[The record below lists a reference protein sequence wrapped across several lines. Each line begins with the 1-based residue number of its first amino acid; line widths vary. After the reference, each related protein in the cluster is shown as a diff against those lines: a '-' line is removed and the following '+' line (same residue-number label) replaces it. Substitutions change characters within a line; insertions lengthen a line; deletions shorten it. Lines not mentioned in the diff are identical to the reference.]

1 MNTQQQSPQQ
11 VQARASVSVEFDT
24 IVKAFGPVQVLHGV
38 SFALAPG
45 QVYGLL
51 GENGAGK
58 STLMK
63 ILAGYESPTGG
74 TLRVNGQPQQFAS
87 SRDAEALGIVLIH
100 QEFNLADDLTV
111 AQNIFLGH
119 EKNMSPLGRRFTASV
134 PRGEQGS
141 LGRPGASSKGWLLD
155 DAAMARDAAAA
166 LAQVGLRIDPA
177 TKVRRL
183 IVAEKQLVEI
193 AKAIARH
200 ARLLIM
206 DEPTA
211 TLTPGE
217 TERLFKLMA
226 QLRADGVT
234 IVSIS
239 HKLDEVE
246 QVTDEVI
253 VMRDGRFVT
262 RARTAEVTRHQMAN
276 LMVGRELAD
285 LYPPRDPVVAAD
297 APAMRVR
304 DFNVP
309 GWARNASFEVRPGE
323 ILGFAGLVGA
333 GRTELFE
340 GLLGLRPASGSVE
353 MLGRPV
359 PNGRGWRSPRDA
371 ARHGLTYLSEDR
383 KGKGLLTAFGLRQ
396 NLTLMALERYAKPWL
411 KPEAERAALAAAVQD
426 YGIRTGSLDVRA
438 SSLSGGNQQKLALA
452 KVLQPQ
458 PKVVV
463 LDEPTRGV
471 DVGAKRDIY
480 FLIQRLARQGL
491 AVIVVSSELMELI
504 GLCHRVAVMRAGQV
518 VATLDADH
526 LTEEELI
533 AHATGTAPHPEH
545 A

>member
-1 MNTQQQSPQQ
+1 MSEQMTSN
-11 VQARASVSVEFDT
+11 SVSVEFDQ
-24 IVKAFGPVQVLHGV
+24 IVKSFGPVQVLHGV
-38 SFALAPG
+38 SFTMEPG
-45 QVYGLL
+45 RVYGLL

-63 ILAGYESPTGG
+63 ILAGYETPSGG
-74 TLRVNGQPQQFAS
+74 VLRVNGAAQNFTN

-100 QEFNLADDLTV
+100 QEFNLADDLSV

-119 EKNMSPLGRRFTASV
+119 EKK
-134 PRGEQGS
+134 
-141 LGRPGASSKGWLLD
+141 KGWLLD
-155 DAAMARDAAAA
+155 DAAMERDAAAA
-166 LAQVGLRIDPA
+166 LAQVGLQIDPR

-193 AKAIARH
+193 AKAIARK

-217 TERLFKLMA
+217 TERLFKLIA

-234 IVSIS
+234 IVYIS

-246 QVTDEVI
+246 QVTDDIV

-262 RARTAEVTRHQMAN
+262 RALTADVTRQHMAN

-285 LYPPRDPVVAAD
+285 LYPPRDAVVASD
-297 APAMRVR
+297 TPAMQVR
-304 DFNVP
+304 RFTVP
-309 GWARNASFEVRPGE
+309 GWARDAAFDVRPGE

-340 GLLGLRPASGSVE
+340 GLLGLRPASGEVE
-353 MLGRPV
+353 MLGKTV
-359 PNGRGWRSPRDA
+359 PGGKGWRSPQDA
-371 ARHGLTYLSEDR
+371 AKHGLTYLSEDR
-383 KGKGLLTAFGLRQ
+383 KGKGLHVHFGLRE
-396 NLTLMALERYAKPWL
+396 NLTLMALERYAQPWL
-411 KPEAERAALAAAVQD
+411 KPASERAALAEAVKD
-426 YGIRTGSLDVRA
+426 YGIRTGSLEVRA

-452 KVLQPQ
+452 KVLQPK
-458 PKVVV
+458 PRVVV

-480 FLIQRLARQGL
+480 FLIQRLAREGL

-504 GLCHRVAVMRAGQV
+504 GLCHRVAVMRAGRIV
-518 VATLDADH
+518 TTLDADH

-533 AHATGTAPHPEH
+533 AHATGTANPTP

>member
-1 MNTQQQSPQQ
+1 MTSTAAIATPRQKAA
-11 VQARASVSVEFDT
+11 VAVEFDHV
-24 IVKAFGPVQVLHGV
+24 VKAFGPVQVLHGV
-38 SFALAPG
+38 SFSLEPG
-45 QVYGLL
+45 RVYGLL

-63 ILAGYESPTGG
+63 ILAGYESLTGG
-74 TLRVNGQPQQFAS
+74 SLRVNGQPQQFVS

-100 QEFNLADDLTV
+100 QEFNLAEDLSI

-119 EKNMSPLGRRFTASV
+119 EKKR
-134 PRGEQGS
+134 
-141 LGRPGASSKGWLLD
+141 GWLLD

-166 LAQVGLRIDPA
+166 LAEVGLHVDPA

-193 AKAIARH
+193 AKALSRH

-217 TERLFKLMA
+217 TERLFKLIA

-234 IVSIS
+234 VVYIS

-246 QVTDEVI
+246 RVTDEVI
-253 VMRDGRFVT
+253 VMRDGRFVA
-262 RARTAEVTRHQMAN
+262 RALTADVTRHKMAN

-285 LYPPRDPVVAAD
+285 LYPPRDEVVAD
-297 APAMRVR
+297 VAPAMRVSN
-304 DFNVP
+304 FTVP
-309 GWARNASFEVRPGE
+309 GWAEDASFEVRPGE

-340 GLLGLRPASGSVE
+340 GLLGLRPSSGHVE
-353 MLGRPV
+353 IHGQAVQLR
-359 PNGRGWRSPRDA
+359 NPRQA
-371 ARHGLTYLSEDR
+371 AKHGLTYLSEDR
-383 KGKGLLTAFGLRQ
+383 KGKGLHVNFGLRQ
-396 NLTLMALERYAKPWL
+396 NLTLMALERYATPWL
-411 KPEAERAALAAAVQD
+411 HPEAERSALAAAVKD
-426 YGIRTGSLDVRA
+426 YGIRTGDLDARA

-458 PKVVV
+458 PKIVV

-480 FLIQRLARQGL
+480 FLIQRLAREGL
-491 AVIVVSSELMELI
+491 AVVVVSSELMELI
-504 GLCHRVAVMRAGQV
+504 GLCHRVAVMRAGHLV
-518 VATLDADH
+518 TTLNADK

-533 AHATGTAPHPEH
+533 AHATGTAIEH
-545 A
+545 

>member
-1 MNTQQQSPQQ
+1 MTATAAKP
-11 VQARASVSVEFDT
+11 SVAKAAVEVEFEN
-24 IVKAFGPVQVLHGV
+24 VEKSFGPVQVLHGV
-38 SFALAPG
+38 SFSLAPG
-45 QVYGLL
+45 RVYGLL

-63 ILAGYESPTGG
+63 ILAGYESLSGG
-74 TLRVNGQPQQFAS
+74 SLRVNGELQVFHS

-100 QEFNLADDLTV
+100 QEFNLAEDLSV

-119 EKNMSPLGRRFTASV
+119 EKR
-134 PRGEQGS
+134 
-141 LGRPGASSKGWLLD
+141 KGWLLD
-155 DAAMARDAAAA
+155 DAAMLRESAAA
-166 LAQVGLRIDPA
+166 LAEVGLRIDPT

-183 IVAEKQLVEI
+183 IVAEKQMVEI
-193 AKAIARH
+193 AKAISRH

-211 TLTPGE
+211 TLTPSE
-217 TERLFKLMA
+217 TERLFKLIA

-234 IVSIS
+234 IVYIS

-246 QVTDEVI
+246 RVTDEVI
-253 VMRDGRFVT
+253 VMRDGRFVA
-262 RARTAEVTRHQMAN
+262 RAPTSDVTRHQMAN

-285 LYPPRDPVVAAD
+285 LYPPRDVVVASA
-297 APAMRVR
+297 APAMQVR
-304 DFNVP
+304 NFTVP
-309 GWARNASFEVRPGE
+309 GWADSASFEVRPGE

-340 GLLGLRPASGSVE
+340 GLLGLRPAGGVVE
-353 MLGRPV
+353 IGGCAVQFR
-359 PNGRGWRSPRDA
+359 NPRDA
-371 ARHGLTYLSEDR
+371 AKHGLTYLSEDR
-383 KGKGLLTAFGLRQ
+383 KGKGLHVHLGLRQ
-396 NLTLMALERYAKPWL
+396 NLTLMALERYAAPWL
-411 KPEAERAALAAAVQD
+411 KPDAERAALAEAVKD
-426 YGIRTGSLDVRA
+426 YGIRTGNLDARA

-504 GLCHRVAVMRAGQV
+504 GLCHRVAVMRAGRLV
-518 VATLDADH
+518 TTLDAEH

-533 AHATGTAPHPEH
+533 AHATGTAPER
-545 A
+545 